1 MKSMARVQDPDRDG
15 NERYP
20 LLKPVEQ
27 ALAHPSSSH
36 DWILVLAVALVIFT
50 DVSITLAS
58 APQTRLYEAIHCT
71 K

>member
-15 NERYP
+15 NEQYL

-27 ALAHPSSSH
+27 APAHPSSSH
-36 DWILVLAVALVIFT
+36 DWILVLAVALVIVT

-58 APQTRLYEAIHCT
+58 FRPTNTSL
-71 K
+71 